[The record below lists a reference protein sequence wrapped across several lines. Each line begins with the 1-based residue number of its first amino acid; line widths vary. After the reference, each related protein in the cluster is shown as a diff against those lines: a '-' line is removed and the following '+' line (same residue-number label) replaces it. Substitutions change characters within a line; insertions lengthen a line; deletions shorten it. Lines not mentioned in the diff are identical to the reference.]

1 MKVVMSS
8 DSRDD
13 DLRRLVTQYQQD
25 ILRMCCAILRDQA
38 LAEDATQETFIKAWR
53 GMDQFRGEAL
63 EKTWLM
69 RIAINTC
76 RDIQRTSWMRH
87 AERRV
92 PLDQAPDG
100 YCDPEDILLSDAVL
114 RLPRKLKE
122 AVLLYYYQ
130 GMTLDDAAQ
139 ALHIS
144 KTSVFSR
151 LKRARAKLHDM
162 LEGEVPNA

>member
-53 GMDQFRGEAL
+53 GINQFRGEAL

-87 AERRV
+87 VERRA
-92 PLDQAPDG
+92 PLEQASEV
-100 YCDPEDILLSDAVL
+100 YRDPEDAGLSDAVL

-130 GMTLDDAAQ
+130 GMTLDGAAQ
-139 ALHIS
+139 VLHIS
-144 KTSVFSR
+144 KTSVFNR
-151 LKRARAKLHDM
+151 LKRAREKLHDM
-162 LEGEVPNA
+162 LEGEVTNA